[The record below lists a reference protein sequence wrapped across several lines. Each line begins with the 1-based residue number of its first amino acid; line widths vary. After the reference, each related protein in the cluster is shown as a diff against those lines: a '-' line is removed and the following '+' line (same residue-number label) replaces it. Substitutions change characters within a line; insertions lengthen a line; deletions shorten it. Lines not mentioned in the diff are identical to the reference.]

1 MYVFARARVVRD
13 LVLQITRSGRLEDL
27 VGVPLQE
34 LAVRPV
40 GPTRWQLDDLACL
53 GVELLAVAELL
64 AQPRADQEAVSG
76 IQAQV
81 VAVET
86 WCAHL
91 T

>member
-1 MYVFARARVVRD
+1 
-13 LVLQITRSGRLEDL
+13 
-27 VGVPLQE
+27 
-34 LAVRPV
+34 
-40 GPTRWQLDDLACL
+40 
-53 GVELLAVAELL
+53 L